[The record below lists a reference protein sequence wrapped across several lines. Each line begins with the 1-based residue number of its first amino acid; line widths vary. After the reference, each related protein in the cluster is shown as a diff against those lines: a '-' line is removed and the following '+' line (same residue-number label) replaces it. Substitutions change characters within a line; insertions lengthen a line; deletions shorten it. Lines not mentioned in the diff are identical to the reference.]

1 VAPPAQNSILV
12 VGGSGFVG
20 SHLLPA
26 LKEAVPA
33 AELIATGLSLPP
45 HEAGV
50 RWVCLDITDRGA
62 VEALIETT
70 RPTVVIHLAA
80 LATYRSSALDPDLA
94 WKVNVFGTRYLAET
108 CLRIVPE
115 CRFLHV
121 GSGEVYGHSCN
132 RYCPV
137 SEEAPLEPGN
147 VYAVTKAAADL
158 AIGEMTHRGLN
169 AIRVRPFNHTGPG
182 QGDALFVPTIAAQI
196 ARAEVGLGEPVIRIG
211 NLETA
216 RDLLDVRD
224 VVRAYLMIL
233 QQWPARRLGD
243 VFNISSGTAIP
254 MRQLLDELIS
264 LAQVPLRVEQDPSRM
279 RPSEVPHVAG
289 DATRLHE
296 VLGWAPRCA
305 LSETLSS
312 VLDFWRI
319 KTLGLCSA
327 TTSSRPPSIKE

>member
-20 SHLLPA
+20 SHLLLA
-26 LKEAVPA
+26 LKEVVPA
-33 AELIATGLSLPP
+33 AEIIATGLSLPP
-45 HEAGV
+45 DEAGV

-94 WKVNVFGTRYLAET
+94 WKINVFGTRYLAEA
-108 CLRIVPE
+108 CLRIVPN
-115 CRFLHV
+115 CRFLYV

-132 RYCPV
+132 RYVPV
-137 SEEAPLEPGN
+137 NEEAPLEPGN
-147 VYAVTKAAADL
+147 IYAVTKAAADL

-182 QGDALFVPTIAAQI
+182 QGDALFVPTVAAQI
-196 ARAEVGLGEPVIRIG
+196 ARAEVGLGKPVIRIG
-211 NLETA
+211 NLDTA

-243 VFNISSGTAIP
+243 VFNIGSGKALP
-254 MRQLLDELIS
+254 MRQLLDELMS
-264 LAQVPLRVEQDPSRM
+264 HAQVPLRIEQDPSRM
-279 RPSEVPHVAG
+279 RPSEVPRVAG
-289 DATRLHE
+289 DATRLRE
-296 VLGWAPRCA
+296 ALGWAPRCA
-305 LSETLSS
+305 LSETLTS
-312 VLDFWRI
+312 VLEFWRMRM
-319 KTLGLCSA
+319 LSPCSS
-327 TTSSRPPSIKE
+327 TPSSRPPSIKK